1 LNIMRPLRLRIDKKD
16 LEIIDILYKNA
27 RATLS
32 EIANLTRVSITAVRN
47 RLSKL
52 IRYGILQGFRAD
64 IDFSKLGLSVHALV
78 GIKVDFE
85 TRKVVASKLLNNWR
99 VLNLYEVTGEYD
111 YIAEVI
117 AKDLYDLREFLTTE
131 MFEIPG
137 IKKTE
142 TMVILKSHKGL
153 SPLKVLKEKEQL
165 NL

>member
-1 LNIMRPLRLRIDKKD
+1 MPTLRVRIDEKD
-16 LEIIDILYKNA
+16 MEIIDILYKNA

-32 EIANLTRVSITAVRN
+32 EIANYTKVSITAIRN

-52 IRYGILQGFRAD
+52 IRHGVLLGFRAD

-85 TRKVVASKLLNNWR
+85 TRKIVANKLLSNWR
-99 VLNLYEVTGEYD
+99 IINLYEVTGDYD
-111 YIAEVI
+111 YIAEVV

-131 MFEIPG
+131 MFEIQG

-142 TMVILKSHKGL
+142 TMVILKTYRGP
-153 SPLKVLKEKEQL
+153 SPFKALKEKIR
-165 NL
+165 